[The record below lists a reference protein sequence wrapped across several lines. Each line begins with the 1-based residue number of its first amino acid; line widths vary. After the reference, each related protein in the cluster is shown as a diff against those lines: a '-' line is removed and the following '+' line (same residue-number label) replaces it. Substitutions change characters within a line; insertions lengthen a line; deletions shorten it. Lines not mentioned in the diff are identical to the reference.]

1 MKNTLQKEDVSEC
14 RSIAKKF
21 GKSYAFATAFFPKE
35 KRNATYVLYAFFRIP
50 DEIVD
55 MEPDASVQAKREKL
69 HAWRSAWKSAYEGTL
84 GEIRGD
90 WLSVLRSTAA
100 VFHTYAIPFAYS
112 EAFLDAM
119 EQDLTK
125 ETYATYQELEQYM
138 YGSAAVVGLMMSYVI
153 GFQGDALKYAEK
165 LGYAMQLTNF
175 LRDVQEDRDER
186 DRIYIPQESM
196 KRFGVTEEEIRTHT
210 WSVGMRALMKYEIAR
225 ARALYREADTGIPLL
240 APRGRFAV
248 RVASTLY
255 EAILDKLE
263 EQGSNPFV
271 GRARTTWLEKVVLLI
286 RMIFTKR

>member
-1 MKNTLQKEDVSEC
+1 VKNTLQKEDVSEC

-69 HAWRSAWKSAYEGTL
+69 HAWRSAWKNAYEGTL

-153 GFQGDALKYAEK
+153 GFQGNALKYAEK

-175 LRDVQEDRDER
+175 LRDVQEDSDER
-186 DRIYIPQESM
+186 NRIYIPQESI
-196 KRFGVTEEEIRTHT
+196 KRFGVTEEEIRAHA

-263 EQGSNPFV
+263 EQGANPFE
-271 GRARTTWLEKVVLLI
+271 GRARTSFGEKIMLLI
-286 RMIFTKR
+286 KSLVKST